1 VLRPG
6 FEPGIVALRGQEEF
20 RQPTFDS
27 DFWSNYLK
35 YLVNNVNPKTAND
48 RITYGKKYYGI
59 LVSEE
64 DSNMQQLLQFS
75 EQKRVHVMKA
85 LATLSKYLGCYN
97 QWKNLRE
104 NYQLKWSANNI
115 DTFSHM
121 MQTNIDAMME
131 WVKKAIS
138 VLPVDYGNL
147 ILYNTL
153 TGLRPTESIESIK
166 LLKTESTNYLNKETM
181 LIEHYKYP
189 TQFIRRTK
197 KAYISIVTTNL
208 LNVIEESKIH
218 SYTSLQSL
226 LKRKGME
233 MHMSYCRK
241 IFATYLRNNGI
252 EQEIIDLLQGR
263 ISKSVFVRHYYRPD
277 LERFEKIRE
286 LLDKLYEHII

>member
-1 VLRPG
+1 
-6 FEPGIVALRGQEEF
+6 
-20 RQPTFDS
+20 
-27 DFWSNYLK
+27 
-35 YLVNNVNPKTAND
+35 
-48 RITYGKKYYGI
+48 
-59 LVSEE
+59 
-64 DSNMQQLLQFS
+64 MQQILQFS
-75 EQKRVHVMKA
+75 EQKRVHIMKA
-85 LATLSKYLGCYN
+85 LAILSQYLGCYN
-97 QWKNLRE
+97 QWKRLRE
-104 NYQLKWSANNI
+104 NYQLKWSGNNI

-121 MQTNIDAMME
+121 MRTNIDEMIE

-153 TGLRPTESIESIK
+153 TGLRPTESMESMQ
-166 LLKTESTNYLNKETM
+166 LLKKEYNNYLKKQTM

-189 TQFIRRTK
+189 KQFIRRTK
-197 KAYISIVTTNL
+197 KAYISVVTNNL
-208 LNVIEESKIH
+208 LKVIEESKPH

-226 LKRKGME
+226 LKRKGIE